1 MEANSSIAN
10 IIERARVITQ
20 LILKYQG
27 DYKLYMDENPATQP
41 ATPTPR
47 NSGNP
52 FDMDAKFQAHEE
64 DAKFEAHEEDA
75 KFEAS
80 EEDEEQ
86 TPLEEV
92 EQPDEEE
99 EVAPYYEYEQH
110 QQSTANTAVPQ
121 RASYHEEDFTGRS
134 VIAGNNPLAPKVAVE
149 NPATRR
155 SSVTEQNPQDDVK
168 MSSGDEAEQP
178 DEFQAVSDDDEVQAR
193 SITPKAPV
201 SNEAK
206 TQPASPVSGQQLPP
220 SSPLTDR
227 SHYSLPSEDELRISK
242 PVSHIISG
250 RRDMSAVWDKTNN
263 PTPPNKPYLHNT
275 YADKISG
282 QRNASTS
289 RDDANKPKPRKKS
302 AYLHNTYDKDDSGV

>member
-20 LILKYQG
+20 LIVKYEG
-27 DYKLYMDENPATQP
+27 DYNLYLNENPATQP
-41 ATPTPR
+41 ATSRSR

-52 FDMDAKFQAHEE
+52 FDM

-250 RRDMSAVWDKTNN
+250 KRDMSASWDEINN
-263 PTPPNKPYLHNT
+263 PTPQNKPYLHNT

-282 QRNASTS
+282 QRNA
-289 RDDANKPKPRKKS
+289 ANKPKPRKKS
-302 AYLHNTYDKDDSGV
+302 VYLHNTYDEDDSDV